1 MSHAPSESRP
11 SIVGSAIQ
19 ACRSAFLNVGLFS
32 MVINLLMLTGPLFM
46 LQVYDRVLTSH
57 SVPTLVALAV
67 LVLVLYA
74 FYGILELVRHRLLVR
89 IGTHVDEALS
99 EPTFDAAVS
108 NETRS
113 GSSITSTMPVRDM
126 EQLRH
131 YLASPGPSAIFDLPW
146 MPIYLLVI
154 FLLHPV
160 LGVFAT
166 LAATFL
172 VGLAVVNEFLS
183 SKPAS
188 ETAHRGAKVAMSLEQ
203 ARRNSEVVT
212 TMGLRPALRRG
223 WSNDRQQYRAVLQQ
237 AGDRSSIFS
246 ALTKSSRFSF
256 QSLILAL
263 GAYLALQQELTP
275 GAMIAASIL
284 MTRALAPVDQAIA
297 HWRGFVSARQ
307 GYSRLKNELP
317 ALQAPAPETVLPV
330 PSRELAV
337 EGLIIK
343 PTGLDAPILQNVGF
357 KLTAGEILGV
367 IGPSGSGK
375 STLAR
380 ALVNV
385 VQPIRGKVQL
395 DGAALDQWSEA
406 ELGHHIGYLPQDVEL
421 FDGTVAQNIC
431 RFIPDAES
439 DDIVTAAKQ
448 VGAHELIIGL
458 PQGYDTQIGRAGSL
472 LSAGQ
477 RQRIGL
483 ARAIFGSPFLVV
495 LDEPNSNLDND
506 GEQALISALQAM
518 RTRKMIVVVIAHRP
532 NAIAQAQKILVVT
545 NGLQTAFGPK
555 EQVLP
560 QVLKPVATAA
570 QPTKRMQNG

>member
-1 MSHAPSESRP
+1 
-11 SIVGSAIQ
+11 
-19 ACRSAFLNVGLFS
+19 

-57 SVPTLVALAV
+57 SVPTLVALGV
-67 LVLVLYA
+67 LVVVLYA
-74 FYGILELVRHRLLVR
+74 FYGVLEFVRNRLLVR
-89 IGTHVDEALS
+89 VGMYVDEALS
-99 EPTFDAAVS
+99 EAAFDAAIS
-108 NETRS
+108 NTPRS
-113 GSSITSTMPVRDM
+113 ATSNVNTMPVRDM

-131 YLASPGPSAIFDLPW
+131 FLTSPGPLAIFDLPW

-160 LGVFAT
+160 LGIFAS
-166 LAATFL
+166 LAAAFL
-172 VGLAVVNEFLS
+172 VVLAAANEILS
-183 SKPAS
+183 TKPAT
-188 ETAHRGAKVAMSLEQ
+188 ETAHHGAKTAMSLEQ

-212 TMGLRPALRRG
+212 TMGLRPALRRM
-223 WSNDRQQYRAVLQQ
+223 WSFDRQNYRAALQQ
-237 AGDRSSIFS
+237 AGDRGGVFS

-297 HWRGFVSARQ
+297 HWRGFISARQ
-307 GYSRLKNELP
+307 GYSRLKADLP
-317 ALQAPAPETVLPV
+317 ALQASAQTTALPTPE
-330 PSRELAV
+330 RELAV

-343 PTGLDAPILQNVGF
+343 PTGCEAPILQNVEF
-357 KLTAGEILGV
+357 KLAAGEILGV

-380 ALVNV
+380 ALVNA
-385 VQPIRGKVQL
+385 VQPIRGRVQL
-395 DGAALDQWSEA
+395 DGAALDQWCETD
-406 ELGHHIGYLPQDVEL
+406 LGRHIGYLPQDVEL

-431 RFIPDAES
+431 RFIPDAKSE
-439 DDIVTAAKQ
+439 DIVSAARQ
-448 VGAHELIIGL
+448 VGAHALITGL

-506 GEQALISALQAM
+506 GEQALICALKAM
-518 RTRKMIVVVIAHRP
+518 RDQKMIVVIVAHRP
-532 NAIAQAQKILVVT
+532 NAISQAQKILVVT
-545 NGLQTAFGPK
+545 NGTQTNFGPK

-560 QVLKPVATAA
+560 QVLKPVVTTE
-570 QPTKRMQNG
+570 QPTTRVQYG

>member
-1 MSHAPSESRP
+1 MSRAPSGSRP

-19 ACRSAFLNVGLFS
+19 ACSHAFLNVGLFS
-32 MVINLLMLTGPLFM
+32 MVINILMLTGPLFM

-57 SVPTLVALAV
+57 SVPTLAALAI

-74 FYGILELVRHRLLVR
+74 FYGVLELIRNRLLVR
-89 IGTHVDEALS
+89 IGTHVDETLS
-99 EPTFDAAVS
+99 EPTFDAAMS

-113 GSSITSTMPVRDM
+113 GSYVPSTMPVRDM

-131 YLASPGPSAIFDLPW
+131 FLNFGTALAIFDLPW

-160 LGVFAT
+160 LGVFAA
-166 LAATFL
+166 LAAAFL
-172 VGLAVVNEFLS
+172 IVLAVTNEILS
-183 SKPAS
+183 SKPAAD
-188 ETAHRGAKVAMSLEQ
+188 TAYQGAKVAMSLEQ
-203 ARRNSEVVT
+203 ARRNSEVVG
-212 TMGLRPALRRG
+212 TMGLRPALRRM
-223 WSNDRQQYRAVLQQ
+223 WSDDRRQYRTVLQRT
-237 AGDRSSIFS
+237 GDRGGIFS

-307 GYSRLKNELP
+307 GYARLKNELP
-317 ALQAPAPETVLPV
+317 ALRATAPATALPA

-343 PTGLDAPILQNVGF
+343 PTGCETPIMQNVDF
-357 KLTAGEILGV
+357 KLFAGEILGV

-385 VQPIRGKVQL
+385 ARPLRGKVQL
-395 DGAALDQWSEA
+395 DGAALDQWSE
-406 ELGHHIGYLPQDVEL
+406 EERGQHIGYLPQDIEL
-421 FDGTVAQNIC
+421 FDGTVAQNIS
-431 RFIPDAES
+431 RFAPGAAS
-439 DDIVTAAKQ
+439 DDIVAAAKQ
-448 VGAHELIIGL
+448 VGAHELIVGL
-458 PQGYDTQIGRAGSL
+458 TQGYDTQIGRAGAL
-472 LSAGQ
+472 LAAGQ

-483 ARAIFGSPFLVV
+483 ARAIYGSPFLVV

-506 GEQALISALQAM
+506 GEQALISALQVM
-518 RTRKMIVVVIAHRP
+518 RDRKMIVVVVAHRP
-532 NAIAQAQKILVVT
+532 NAIAQAQKILVMT
-545 NGLQTAFGPK
+545 NGVQKAFGPK

-560 QVLKPVATAA
+560 QVLKPVAATE
-570 QPTKRMQNG
+570 QPNKRVQYG